1 MYIYILSC
9 GCKDNNEHMKMA
21 IVNFGCFFKS

>member
-9 GCKDNNEHMKMA
+9 GCKDNNGHMKMA